1 MNTEIMREIVP
12 FKASNLEISVHHSL
26 LIAS

>member
-1 MNTEIMREIVP
+1 MNTEVMREITP

-26 LIAS
+26 LLAS